1 MINEIK
7 NIKSEKSDLRKFA
20 NVIGATILVVA
31 FVLVYFDKELYKV
44 LFISGISLMLI
55 GFIFPILLK
64 PIYLVWMT
72 FAVFMGWV
80 MTRVI
85 LSFLFYFILFPISL
99 IAKLLGN
106 KFLDLGKSKNLE
118 DKSYWNNR
126 DSSVEKNQNFENQF

>member
-7 NIKSEKSDLRKFA
+7 NIKSEKSDLKKFA

-31 FVLVYFDKELYKV
+31 FVLFFYNIELYKV
-44 LFISGISLMLI
+44 LSISGISLIFI
-55 GFIFPILLK
+55 GFIFPIILK
-64 PIYLVWMT
+64 PIYFVWMT

-106 KFLDLGKSKNLE
+106 KFLDLGKNKNLE

-126 DSSVEKNQNFENQF
+126 DSTVEKNQNFENQF